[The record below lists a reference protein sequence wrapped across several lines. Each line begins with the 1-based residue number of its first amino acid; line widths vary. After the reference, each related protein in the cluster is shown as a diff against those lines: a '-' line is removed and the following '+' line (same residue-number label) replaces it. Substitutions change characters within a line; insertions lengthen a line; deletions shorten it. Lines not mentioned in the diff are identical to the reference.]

1 MKRITAL
8 AAGPSA
14 CLGALPGRFGS
25 LTGLLLAQEQSLL
38 EITAM
43 NTARTLPATPA
54 LHQGFLELLPRIH
67 THGRVYFRHLK
78 CYQRKQDALAEMTAL
93 AWKWYVRLIQCGKD
107 PAAFPSMLATFAAR
121 AVRSGRRLCGQ
132 EKAKDVL
139 SPVAQCRHG
148 FSVGKLPDF
157 STLNG
162 GPLEDALRDSTK
174 SPPPEAAAFRI
185 DFPSW
190 RRTHARRN
198 RRLIDSMIL
207 GERTQTLAR
216 RFHLSPARVSQLRRH
231 FHDDWSLY
239 CADRSETPPA
249 GSQSYSA

>member
-1 MKRITAL
+1 MNSSRSS
-8 AAGPSA
+8 PS
-14 CLGALPGRFGS
+14 
-25 LTGLLLAQEQSLL
+25 
-38 EITAM
+38 
-43 NTARTLPATPA
+43 TPA
-54 LHQGFLELLPRIH
+54 LHRGFLQLLPRIQL
-67 THGRVYFRHLK
+67 HGRIYFRHLK
-78 CYQRKQDALAEMTAL
+78 CYQQKQDVLAEMTAL

-139 SPVAQCRHG
+139 SSVAQRRQG
-148 FSVGKLPDF
+148 FSVAGLPDF

-162 GPLEDALRDSTK
+162 NPLEEALQDNTR
-174 SPPPEAAAFRI
+174 SPVPDQVQFRC

-190 RRTHARRN
+190 RKSHARRN

-207 GERTQTLAR
+207 GERTQILAR
-216 RFHLSPARVSQLRRH
+216 AFRLSPARISQLRRH

-239 CADRSETPPA
+239 CADRGETAPV
-249 GSQSYSA
+249 GLQSRTA